1 MTDTPVMT
9 LASDAGILLKEARE
23 AHEKFLIKQQ
33 DADLE
38 KAIECYIDAIK
49 ANPSVSESYYR
60 LASLLLIKGQISVEG
75 ALEQCKTAISLEP
88 NNVNAHIYSG
98 YFQCLNGNFDEA
110 EKEFHL
116 AVENSGMNSARPR
129 LFLSK
134 VLFSRLKN
142 NKSSVKDVVKFLY
155 YFLSGSMMIMWDCPS
170 LKMFCKFLAND
181 FSVFSYKALGETF
194 EKMKLFPSALEAY
207 SKGLEKTAQGNLFY
221 QKMGNLS
228 LECNDIEASLECY
241 KKAHELNP
249 NDREVLIKLAT
260 INQTYYPENVDITI
274 DYYNSLLEFGVDL
287 DKIYYELGHLYLNK
301 SDKIHAVTAFKL
313 AQELNPENPYYN
325 NSLAY
330 AYIKAELYDD
340 AIEYYQLAIKLNPD
354 AEWTSIVCHA
364 LGAIYAEIKN
374 NFEAAEATFNAGIVL
389 DPNNVDIQLSLGDLY
404 MAQNDL
410 DRAIKT
416 YCDAIAVEPENYLTY
431 AKTGLA
437 LWEKDYLEESIV
449 AFHKSIELNPN
460 FEIAQ
465 NNLGVVYLDGIGDP
479 KESIEYFKN
488 AIDINPNYTLAYFNL
503 GRAYQAL
510 GEKALS
516 AEYFQMTL
524 DLNKITQ
531 EMSEKEIRQ
540 RLYELFE

>member
-194 EKMKLFPSALEAY
+194 EKMKLFTSALEAY

-221 QKMGNLS
+221 QKMGDLS

-241 KKAHELNP
+241 KKAYELNP

-479 KESIEYFKN
+479 KESVEYFKN